1 MISYYTFQILIFDD
15 SLPFFSDLDNMCSK
29 FHTGLSDDSTE
40 GLLGYLSGDNNVKD
54 QASVVRFREFLTLQ
68 HLSAHG
74 SEEEKLRRIFQCCD
88 PGVGRIT
95 RDDLARVMTAWA
107 QRDMSHTQIVQGLEE
122 HQSYTEEQFLAIC
135 SEPKFKKLNNNN
147 IL

>member
-1 MISYYTFQILIFDD
+1 
-15 SLPFFSDLDNMCSK
+15 MCSK
-29 FHTGLSDDSTE
+29 FHTGLSDDSNE
-40 GLLGYLSGDNNVKD
+40 GLLGYLSGDTNVKD

-88 PGVGRIT
+88 PGGGRIT
-95 RDDLARVMTAWA
+95 REDLARVMTAWA
-107 QRDMSHTQIVQGLEE
+107 GRDMSHTQIVQRLEE
-122 HQSYTEEQFLAIC
+122 YQSYTEEQFLAIC
-135 SEPKFKKLNNNN
+135 SESEFKKFNNNN